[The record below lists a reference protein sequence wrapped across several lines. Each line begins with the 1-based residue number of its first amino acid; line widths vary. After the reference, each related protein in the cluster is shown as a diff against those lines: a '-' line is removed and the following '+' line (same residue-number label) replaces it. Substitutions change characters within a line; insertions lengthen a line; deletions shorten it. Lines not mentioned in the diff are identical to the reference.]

1 MKHNNFPNTDT
12 NCQDISEIKEYL
24 KITENLLD
32 SQHYLS
38 LIAKRYLI
46 QLYQKG
52 NMDRTKYT
60 NDETG
65 QDDDE
70 AEQQVDNKV
79 SD

>member
-1 MKHNNFPNTDT
+1 MKRNTFPNTDT

>member
-1 MKHNNFPNTDT
+1 MKRNNFPNTDT

-52 NMDRTKYT
+52 NMDGTKYT